1 MIFVD
6 FEQECVLGLF
16 VEGLTKATESVHIA
30 DLELEIEVLSTL
42 QTSQFNN
49 KSIRQKPY
57 SQLKYIH

>member
-1 MIFVD
+1 
-6 FEQECVLGLF
+6 

-57 SQLKYIH
+57 SQLKYIHWRR